1 MGQYLNDKKGD
12 LKMGDKKTLNEN
24 DIMQVNGGREE
35 HSIPIP
41 EPGTDFWRN
50 WNPGYNSFID
60 SDDYVSPIA

>member
-1 MGQYLNDKKGD
+1 
-12 LKMGDKKTLNEN
+12 MGDKVILDEN
-24 DIMQVNGGREE
+24 DIKSVNGGREE